1 MLKHT
6 FEGNGLSFNKGATNV
21 VDAFNVVIGKQRFP
35 YMKGFSFVLVFHV
48 LMFSL
53 VLVPHQTIG
62 ATEGRT

>member
-21 VDAFNVVIGKQRFP
+21 VDAFNVVVGKQRFP
-35 YMKGFSFVLVFHV
+35 CMEDFCFVLVFHV

-53 VLVPHQTIG
+53 VLVPHQRIG